1 MFSKR
6 TSLIRWSLYAVVFA
20 ALTAQSALALPATNA
35 HKLDARNE
43 KHSSS
48 SASHASASPSLAHIV
63 QGQSDNKNIGGGASV
78 GLDQIFGK
86 AVDGAVKVNGDIDFV
101 HTSVSSNEH
110 TVMTTGSWSSRS
122 HSSSH
127 RPTHSASHPSSH
139 KHSHSHSTSHSSK
152 HSSKHTSH
160 VHHPSS
166 EHHSHSS
173 HHHHHK
179 SKHHGHASHSSK
191 HTSTHKS
198 SHSSATPT
206 GAHNFQV
213 TSSSSTKS
221 KTSLSLGGFYRIG
234 LEKGSK
240 AQRIQSSSND
250 NDSSMSGGRV
260 AAVESAKEP
269 GGNLPN
275 QSVTTNNP
283 NYGFIEA
290 QNDLYAIRKWAGDLK
305 MLKSKSDRNETLM
318 ALFNAASRYYPDV
331 DTKVVVRV
339 MLADIKAESDFES
352 SNSSPGR
359 IDSGN
364 SLGLVQVSPSGASN
378 ELTEFKNAVMVD
390 ANRYSWT
397 IGRGTS
403 SEVKSGGESVLGPLL
418 DIKTGKKL
426 NLDGLSK
433 SDLDRPWINL
443 HVAMW
448 LQSNYARTGSQDPS
462 TWNKVAKA
470 SKAVRSAYQ
479 PALEEILGSSSSS
492 SSSNSS
498 SSSSDSF
505 SQSSYSSKLSSLES
519 SLKGKNHQKVTM
531 ATALGSWVAG
541 AAVDSGGYQT
551 SGDDISSQY
560 FSHIAEGLSVMYTG
574 STKHK
579 SKYGKD
585 WLDNIVLTPGLIDYN
600 K

>member
-1 MFSKR
+1 
-6 TSLIRWSLYAVVFA
+6 
-20 ALTAQSALALPATNA
+20 
-35 HKLDARNE
+35 
-43 KHSSS
+43 
-48 SASHASASPSLAHIV
+48 
-63 QGQSDNKNIGGGASV
+63 
-78 GLDQIFGK
+78 
-86 AVDGAVKVNGDIDFV
+86 
-101 HTSVSSNEH
+101 
-110 TVMTTGSWSSRS
+110 MTG
-122 HSSSH
+122 
-127 RPTHSASHPSSH
+127 
-139 KHSHSHSTSHSSK
+139 
-152 HSSKHTSH
+152 
-160 VHHPSS
+160 
-166 EHHSHSS
+166 
-173 HHHHHK
+173 
-179 SKHHGHASHSSK
+179 
-191 HTSTHKS
+191 
-198 SHSSATPT
+198 
-206 GAHNFQV
+206 
-213 TSSSSTKS
+213 SSTKT
-221 KTSLSLGGFYRIG
+221 KTSLNLGGFYRIG

-240 AQRIQSSSND
+240 AQRIESSND

-260 AAVESAKEP
+260 AAVQSAKEP

-275 QSVTTNNP
+275 QSVITNNP

-339 MLADIKAESDFES
+339 MLADIKAESDFET
-352 SNSSPGR
+352 SNNSPGR

-378 ELTEFKNAVMVD
+378 ELSEFQGAVDVD

-403 SEVKSGGESVLGPLL
+403 SEVKNGGESVLGPLL
-418 DIKTGKKL
+418 DIKTGEKL
-426 NLDGLSK
+426 NLKGLSK

-470 SKAVRSAYQ
+470 SKSVRSAYQ
-479 PALEEILGSSSSS
+479 PALENILGSS

-498 SSSSDSF
+498 SGSSDSF
-505 SQSSYSSKLSSLES
+505 SQSSYSSKLSSLQS
-519 SLKGKNHQKVTM
+519 ALKGKNHQKTTM

-574 STKHK
+574 STKQK

>member
-1 MFSKR
+1 M
-6 TSLIRWSLYAVVFA
+6 
-20 ALTAQSALALPATNA
+20 ALPAHKA
-35 HKLDARNE
+35 HKLEARNE
-43 KHSSS
+43 KHGSS

-63 QGQSDNKNIGGGASV
+63 QGQSDNKNIGGGASI

-86 AVDGAVKVNGDIDFV
+86 GANGAVKVNGDIGFV
-101 HTSVSSNEH
+101 HTSVSSSEH
-110 TVMTTGSWSSRS
+110 TVMTTGSRPSHS

-127 RPTHSASHPSSH
+127 HPTHSASHSSSH
-139 KHSHSHSTSHSSK
+139 KHSPSHSSK

-160 VHHPSS
+160 AHSS
-166 EHHSHSS
+166 KHHSHSS
-173 HHHHHK
+173 HHHHK
-179 SKHHGHASHSSK
+179 SKHHGHSSHSSK

-206 GAHNFQV
+206 STHNFQV

-221 KTSLSLGGFYRIG
+221 KTSKNLGGFYRIG

-250 NDSSMSGGRV
+250 NDDSSTSGGRV

-283 NYGFIEA
+283 DYGFIEA

-339 MLADIKAESDFES
+339 MLADIKAESDFET

-378 ELTEFKNAVMVD
+378 ELNEFKNAVIVD

-426 NLDGLSK
+426 DLDGLSK

-470 SKAVRSAYQ
+470 SKSVRSAYQ

-492 SSSNSS
+492 NSSN
-498 SSSSDSF
+498 SF
-505 SQSSYSSKLSSLES
+505 SQSSYSSKLSSLKS
-519 SLKGKNHQKVTM
+519 SLKGKNHQKTTM
-531 ATALGSWVAG
+531 ATGLGSWVAG

-560 FSHIAEGLSVMYTG
+560 FNHIAEGLSVMYTG
-574 STKHK
+574 STKQK
-579 SKYGKD
+579 SKYGKE
-585 WLDNIVLTPGLIDYN
+585 WLDNIELTPGLIDYN
-600 K
+600 Q